1 MDNTTLQKTF
11 TEMRESTIEKKIA
24 KVRKIANQIYEKN
37 GELVAK
43 DLIDEARPKNSIIHD
58 CFPWDDKQVAEKA
71 RLWLANQYIARVR
84 VRFISDSD
92 EQENSQRVF
101 RSVKVSY
108 IDKGE
113 TKERQVYK
121 RIDDIITQEQLRK
134 QVVADLL
141 TRQEYWTQ
149 EAKDFAELK
158 SIVNQSELQ
167 RIKA

>member
-11 TEMRESTIEKKIA
+11 PEMQESTIEKKIA
-24 KVRKIANQIYEKN
+24 KVRKIANQIYE
-37 GELVAK
+37 
-43 DLIDEARPKNSIIHD
+43 
-58 CFPWDDKQVAEKA
+58 
-71 RLWLANQYIARVR
+71 
-84 VRFISDSD
+84 
-92 EQENSQRVF
+92 
-101 RSVKVSY
+101 

-113 TKERQVYK
+113 TKERKVYK

-141 TRQEYWTQ
+141 PRQEYWTQ

-167 RIKA
+167 RIKASL

>member
-1 MDNTTLQKTF
+1 M
-11 TEMRESTIEKKIA
+11 
-24 KVRKIANQIYEKN
+24 
-37 GELVAK
+37 
-43 DLIDEARPKNSIIHD
+43 
-58 CFPWDDKQVAEKA
+58 
-71 RLWLANQYIARVR
+71 
-84 VRFISDSD
+84 
-92 EQENSQRVF
+92 
-101 RSVKVSY
+101 KVSY

-167 RIKA
+167 RIKASL